1 MFLPVKY
8 FIIQGIVLSEDEFVF
23 CIGYDCSKAIVDRQL
38 LRENKGKSVKELFEL
53 GLYRSAFSKALYKN
67 DNDLINYLIEEYN
80 KISNSNYT
88 KKEDFKLL
96 FGVVYPDD
104 LNKIKVIYI

>member
-1 MFLPVKY
+1 M
-8 FIIQGIVLSEDEFVF
+8 SEDEFVF
-23 CIGYDCSKAIVDRQL
+23 CIGYDCSKAIVDRHL

-53 GLYRSAFSKALYKN
+53 GLYRSAFSKALYRN
-67 DNDLINYLIEEYN
+67 DDTLINYLIEEYN

-88 KKEDFKLL
+88 KKDDFKLL

-104 LNKIKVIYI
+104 INKIKVTYV